1 MSTLNISKQDFVE
14 NRNINRVEIALNTE
28 KSMARYLEIYQSL
41 YKRAPSE
48 LRDLGEQWVLV
59 NGARMTVQELNDLT
73 DQLQREL
80 QQEQARKRNLVKR
93 LLTWFSN

>member
-1 MSTLNISKQDFVE
+1 MALLNVSKQEFSRIDG
-14 NRNINRVEIALNTE
+14 VEIILNTE

-48 LRDLGEQWVLV
+48 LRDLGGQWVLV

>member
-1 MSTLNISKQDFVE
+1 M
-14 NRNINRVEIALNTE
+14 NTE
-28 KSMARYLEIYQSL
+28 KAMARYLEIYQSL

-48 LRDLGEQWVLV
+48 LRDLGGQWVLV
-59 NGARMTVQELNDLT
+59 NGARMTVQELSDLT
-73 DQLQREL
+73 EQLQREL